1 MKNTGVAGRSA
12 WFKSSFSK
20 DANSC
25 VEVLFADEV
34 VRVRD
39 SKYDGPPADQP
50 VITVPA
56 DDWDEFLAIA
66 TGHTE
71 RSIRSGV
78 PTIEFDTVGNAIV
91 YGANEARLVY
101 TPREWD
107 CFLAGIRANEFSRA
121 AVS

>member
-1 MKNTGVAGRSA
+1 MENTGVAGRT

-39 SKYDGPPADQP
+39 SKYDGSPAEQP

-56 DDWDEFLAIA
+56 DAWNEFLAA
-66 TGHTE
+66 ATE
-71 RSIRSGV
+71 RTELSIRSGA
-78 PTIEFDTVGNAIV
+78 PTIEFDSTGNTIM
-91 YGANEARLVY
+91 YGADGTKLVY

-107 CFLAGIRANEFSRA
+107 CFVAGIRADEFSPA
-121 AVS
+121 AVN